1 MKSIY
6 QYSIVAIL
14 SMLIGFAYR
23 FHLPQIKD
31 WILNSI
37 QVYSYEKLPVMI
49 KPESVEVQLL
59 PPKISLLN
67 TKLYQSKNPGLK
79 QIREM
84 SIARIEASPSFS
96 SIFLGEAGLSHI
108 KVSDIDLVYF
118 IKKNDSNIKA
128 SKIEMPKIDPKEVS
142 SILKAL
148 PIDEIEM
155 ENINLFG
162 RLEEAGLSNLVKSAS
177 IKIEKQDDIL
187 QVIIDIPSFSLKETK
202 IKKSL
207 VKLKV
212 ESEINLSPENLKIEK
227 LKVFQEDN
235 FIDLQLSAKSWHLFE
250 KSKFKARL
258 NSKLKLDEINSLAKR
273 FLPKKE
279 LLDVSGNLSAQMDLN
294 SDNLKHVE
302 AEIST
307 ENLVIDSFKIGNIQS
322 KLDLKP
328 NNISISQFNLNRL
341 KTNLSIGKL
350 DLVKSE
356 DKWSMTTNFQVK
368 SLELGQLLQDIR
380 VGDVP
385 LRLDIASKGM
395 DCAGEVQPELEINCS
410 GSVNLPY
417 FRVYNSSSNK
427 TITAFE
433 NAEITGGVKI
443 NKVGVYPEGKIKLGE
458 SNGSAKGYVEYA
470 KGFKFDYQTDN
481 FDFKDLKNLA
491 DLKIESGVK
500 LTGSTEGDSKS
511 ATIDMKLDTKDLK
524 LFDYYLGNAKAK
536 LKYQKGTL
544 YINQVSTNV
553 NQSEFRG
560 FTHINLLNSTILG
573 KFSSQKAKF
582 KDVEKIIKAHLV
594 PPLDFVAEGPMR
606 LEFNGPLQFNKMS
619 YDLRYFSER
628 FFVNTEGFQ
637 NFKIRASAKNG
648 SMKTKYLEAQ
658 KSSEDSQII
667 GQISLDPDFN
677 LDLRLSSENLKLSD
691 LDFTKKLAG
700 NVSGDLDTSFKMYGK
715 IPELNYEMEG
725 KVSKLNIDQTNLSDS
740 YFTHRFN
747 GKVYE
752 TNASMFGNTL
762 ALNWVHPYLKTEK
775 FQLNMESVDFNFT
788 ALFSLLGI
796 NTNQAGFNSK
806 LSSEVRLVADNGGIW
821 NSSGSIKIEDIE
833 IRRGT
838 RNISNQNEL
847 NISVRNGLFQSKE
860 WQLTGSESQ
869 ISLTVNP
876 GTKDRW
882 DTKLSGAIDLSLAS
896 FAVPFVDDLSGALS
910 FETQINGSLVEPVF
924 TGSAY
929 LKNSFFRIPNF
940 LHPFENLQADILLNN
955 NKILLNNLSGIL
967 AGGNLKASGSIE
979 FNGLTKLPINLNGS
993 ITNSNF
999 RFIEGLSLLTDA
1011 NFKLD
1016 GDWFPFRLSADA
1028 VVKSGVISPK
1038 SSGTQTN
1045 IRPSRYLPEVLLKNS
1060 FSPLILNVNARLQE
1074 RLKIKVPEL
1083 DANVTGK
1090 ISIQGPLGL
1099 PTYNGDMRLIPGGK
1113 IFFRDTPFNLI
1124 SGRIKFENQTEMNP
1138 SFFMSGNTS
1147 IIEKSSETS
1156 YDVEIQLQGNLTDFT
1171 TRLQSQP
1178 SLNES
1183 DLISLLALGLTSN
1196 QLEQQTLDSQTDRPI
1211 MEIGAAVITNTPLGK
1226 EIEDRTGFTFKLS
1239 TDIDETDSTQYK
1251 VVISKQVTPNIGASA
1266 SILGNNTKKDVKV
1279 EYKLNKE
1286 VSVIGSWEST
1296 TLNEDAASSVNENQE
1311 SDIFGLDLRYKV
1323 EFK

>member
-6 QYSIVAIL
+6 QYSVVAIF
-14 SMLIGFAYR
+14 SMLLGFAYR
-23 FHLPQIKD
+23 FHLPQIKA

-59 PPKISLLN
+59 PPRVSLVN
-67 TKLYQSKNPGLK
+67 TKLFKSKNPGLT

-84 SIARIEASPSFS
+84 KIAKIEASPSFS

-108 KVSDIDLVYF
+108 KFSDIDLSYYVP
-118 IKKNDSNIKA
+118 NDLNENNKSPLKF
-128 SKIEMPKIDPKEVS
+128 PKIDPKEVS
-142 SILKAL
+142 KILKAL
-148 PIDEIEM
+148 PIDEIEI

-162 RLEEAGLSNLVKSAS
+162 RLEKTGLSNLVRSAS
-177 IKIEKQDDIL
+177 LKLEKQDDIL
-187 QVIIDIPSFSLKETK
+187 QLSINIPSFSLKETK
-202 IKKSL
+202 VKKSL
-207 VKLKV
+207 VQLKV

-227 LKVFQEDN
+227 FKVFQQDN
-235 FIDLQLSAKSWHLFE
+235 FFDLQLNAKKWYLFD
-250 KSKFKARL
+250 KSNFKARL
-258 NSKLKLDEINSLAKR
+258 DGKLNLEEIHSLAKR
-273 FLPKKE
+273 FLPGQD
-279 LLDVSGNLSAQMDLN
+279 LLQVSGTLSTQMDLN
-294 SDNLKHVE
+294 SDNLKHLE
-302 AEIST
+302 AEIKS
-307 ENLVIDSFKIGNIQS
+307 ENLVVDSFKIGNLQS
-322 KLDLKP
+322 KIDLKP
-328 NNISISQFNLNRL
+328 EKISFSNFMLNRQ
-341 KTNLSIGKL
+341 KTNINFPNLELI
-350 DLVKSE
+350 KSE
-356 DKWSMTTNFQVK
+356 NKWSMNSKLQVN
-368 SLELGQLLQDIR
+368 SLELRQLLQDIR

-395 DCAGEVQPELEINCS
+395 DCSGEVQPDFNLTCTGN
-410 GSVNLPY
+410 VKLPY
-417 FRVYNSSSNK
+417 FRVYNSESNK

-443 NKVGVYPEGKIKLGE
+443 NKLGVYPEGKIKLGD
-458 SNGSAKGYVEYA
+458 SFGSAKGYVEYE

-481 FDFKDLKNLA
+481 FNFKDLKNLA

-511 ATIDMKLDTKDLK
+511 ATIDMKLNTKDLK

-544 YINQVSTNV
+544 YINQVSSQV

-560 FTHINLLNSTILG
+560 FTHINLLNASILG

-582 KDVEKIIKAHLV
+582 NDVEKIIKAHLV
-594 PPLDFVAEGPMR
+594 PPLNFVAEGPMR
-606 LEFNGPLQFNKMS
+606 LEFNGPLQFNQLS

-628 FFVNTEGFQ
+628 FFVNTESFQ
-637 NFKIRASAKNG
+637 NFKVRATAKNG
-648 SMKTKYLEAQ
+648 FMKTKYLEAQ
-658 KSSEDSQII
+658 KSSEKSKVI

-677 LDLRLSSENLKLSD
+677 LDLKLSSENLKLSD

-700 NVSGDLDTSFKMYGK
+700 NISGNLDTSFKMHGK
-715 IPELNYEMEG
+715 IPDLNYNMEG

-740 YFTHRFN
+740 YFTHNFN

-762 ALNWVHPYLKTEK
+762 ALNWIHPHKKTEK

-806 LSSEVRLVADNGGIW
+806 LSSEVRLVAENGGIW
-821 NSSGSIKIEDIE
+821 NSTGSIKVEDIE
-833 IRRGT
+833 IRRGS

-847 NISVRNGLFQSKE
+847 NVSVKNGLFQSKE
-860 WQLTGSESQ
+860 WLLSGSESQ

-955 NKILLNNLSGIL
+955 NKILVNNLSGIL

-979 FNGLTKLPINLNGS
+979 FKGLTKLPINLKGS
-993 ITNSNF
+993 ISNSNF

-1011 NFKLD
+1011 DFRLD
-1016 GDWFPFRLSADA
+1016 GDWFPFRLSAEA

-1038 SSGTQTN
+1038 STGSQTN
-1045 IRPSRYLPEVLLKNS
+1045 VRPSRYLPEVLLKNS
-1060 FSPLILNVNARLQE
+1060 FSPLNLNVNAQLQE

-1083 DANVTGK
+1083 DANLTGK
-1090 ISIQGPLGL
+1090 VSIQGPLGL

-1113 IFFRDTPFNLI
+1113 IYFRDTPFNLI
-1124 SGRIKFENQTEMNP
+1124 SGRIRFENQTEMNP

-1147 IIEKSSETS
+1147 IVEKSSETS
-1156 YDVEIQLQGNLTDFT
+1156 YDVEIQLQGNLTNFT

-1196 QLEQQTLDSQTDRPI
+1196 QLEQQALDSQTDRPI